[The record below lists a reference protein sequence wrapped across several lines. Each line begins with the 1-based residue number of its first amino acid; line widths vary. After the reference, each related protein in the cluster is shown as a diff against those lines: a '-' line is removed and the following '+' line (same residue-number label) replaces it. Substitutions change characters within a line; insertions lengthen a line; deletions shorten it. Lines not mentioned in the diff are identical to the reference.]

1 MNIQLFEN
9 PDFGQIRAVDK
20 DGEAWFVAVDVCRAL
35 DIDPTATRKLD
46 DDEKNTLRLTQ
57 GTSGNPNV
65 TIINEPGLY
74 ELVFRSRKP
83 EAKAFRRWVTH
94 EVLPSIRQHGL
105 YVTQELLADREQ
117 LAKALEDV
125 RDENLHLALKHDG
138 LLARLEF
145 LQHRVIY
152 HRGQEAKRL
161 MTGIRDSAQVLDVPE
176 RQFVGWLL
184 TKRFLYRKQGTKE
197 LRAYAQYLGP
207 KKDYFRLRVTTDDE
221 YEHVQVVVT
230 PLGREYFGTRKKE
243 IMEAKIDEA
252 V

>member
-35 DIDPTATRKLD
+35 EIDPTATRKLD

-74 ELVFRSRKP
+74 TLILRSRKP

-94 EVLPSIRQHGL
+94 EVLPSIRRHGL

-138 LLARLEF
+138 LLSRLEF
-145 LQHRVIY
+145 LQRRNVY
-152 HRGQEAKRL
+152 HKGQEAKRL
-161 MTGIRDSAQVLDVPE
+161 MTGIRETAQVLDIPE
-176 RQFVGWLL
+176 KQFVGWLL
-184 TKRFLYRKQGTKE
+184 QRRYLYRDKGGK
-197 LRAYAQYLGP
+197 LRPYAPYLHHGKNYLG
-207 KKDYFRLRVTTDDE
+207 LRVTVADDE
-221 YEHVQVVVT
+221 WEHVQTVVT
-230 PLGREYFGTRKKE
+230 PTGREYFGTKRKE
-243 IMEAKIDEA
+243 ILGAKIDET